1 MNSPA
6 VYHIILVRKT
16 VVLVYQEHAAQLKDN
31 IFILSAM
38 CKVIVLYVATSL
50 SDGSFFTQSSSF
62 LVILSFLACCVLWE
76 RMYSH
81 SFPSPCLDSGV
92 VTCRCYCFG
101 DFSTELRGDQYKDKD
116 FSKKPPLW
124 SAYLG
129 CKDFVQIW
137 LGAGQA
143 YL

>member
-1 MNSPA
+1 MEMNSPA

-62 LVILSFLACCVLWE
+62 LVILSLLACCVL
-76 RMYSH
+76 
-81 SFPSPCLDSGV
+81 
-92 VTCRCYCFG
+92 
-101 DFSTELRGDQYKDKD
+101 
-116 FSKKPPLW
+116 
-124 SAYLG
+124 
-129 CKDFVQIW
+129 
-137 LGAGQA
+137 
-143 YL
+143 